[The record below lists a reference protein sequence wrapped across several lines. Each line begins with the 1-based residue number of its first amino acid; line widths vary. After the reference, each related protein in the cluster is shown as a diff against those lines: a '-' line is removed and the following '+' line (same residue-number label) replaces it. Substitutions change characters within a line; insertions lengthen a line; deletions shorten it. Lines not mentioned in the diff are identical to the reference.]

1 MSGTTQTPVGEIRD
15 PESGSNASIAP
26 ALGFNCFRFESH
38 TAGGEVVD
46 VLDTMP
52 DFLSGTGRPS
62 GSGIP
67 ILFPFPNRIASGQF
81 RWGEREY
88 QLPLPPGR
96 PDAIHGFC
104 HDHPWR
110 VTARD
115 EGAVTGTFQL
125 SVDAPDRRPLWPAD
139 FLIEV
144 RYEVRGAAL
153 RSNIRVM
160 NPDSRPLPWG
170 FGTHPYFKLPLGA
183 KGDASKCLYRAAAH
197 LRWPLK
203 DSLPWGQP
211 VPPPAEADLVRGIP
225 HHSVPLDHVYTKLV
239 PEGNRHE
246 CVIVDEGSGLTMVQS
261 FGVEFRELVVFTP
274 PPRPNVVCLEPY
286 TCTTN
291 AINLE
296 AQGVNAGW
304 DVLDPGT
311 AFETWIDIEVRS

>member
-1 MSGTTQTPVGEIRD
+1 MSETARTSVVEIRD

-26 ALGFNCFRFESH
+26 SLGFNCFRFESH
-38 TAGGEVVD
+38 TAGGAVVD
-46 VLDTMP
+46 VIDSLP
-52 DFLSGTGRPS
+52 DFLSGTSRPS

-67 ILFPFPNRIASGQF
+67 ILFPFPNRIAAGQY
-81 RWGEREY
+81 RWEGREY

-104 HDHPWR
+104 YDHPWR

-125 SVDAPDRRPLWPAD
+125 SIDAPDRRPLWPAD

-153 RSNIRVM
+153 RSSIRVT

-170 FGTHPYFKLPLGA
+170 FGTHPYFKLPLGPT
-183 KGDASKCLYRAAAH
+183 GDADKCLYRAPAH

-211 VPPPAEADLVRGIP
+211 TPPPAEADLVRGIR
-225 HHSVPLDHVYTKLV
+225 HRSVPLDHVYTRLV
-239 PEGNRHE
+239 PERNQHE
-246 CVIVDEGSGLTMVQS
+246 CVIVDEQSGLQVVQS
-261 FGVEFRELVVFTP
+261 FGIEFRELVVFTP

-296 AQGVNAGW
+296 AMGIDAGW
-304 DVLDPGT
+304 DVLDPGA